1 MKNAALLLRVSTD
14 IQDIDSQKEALL
26 PVAKNM
32 GYYTSDEWIFGQH
45 ITGKDDIRK
54 GERESIRKLKEVCKT
69 GVIDVIIVWEV
80 SRLSRSGIAGR
91 QFIQDFNEMKIPIY
105 FKDRNIWTLDPNTL
119 EEDVNSKMIIGL
131 YLDIA
136 ESELKTLRDRTNRG
150 KRKNVEH
157 GLSTGGF
164 QNYGYRTNPETN
176 KIEIDEEEARFVKDL
191 FEKYAS
197 GKYSTSTLTKYAN
210 TTDYLPRYNK
220 TSRRGSFK
228 ANTGREKN
236 TATVR
241 WSKSVITKML
251 HNRRYI
257 GERVYKDMITKVPA
271 IIDEELFNKVQSFFK
286 INPNK
291 IEKTKKY
298 IHLLAKKMVCGQ
310 CGSSYYSHIGI
321 TGSVYLCTTFS
332 SKSIDCDNIRVS
344 YEKTEAI
351 IWDYIKQYS
360 YYFKEIDVTEK
371 TRIAK
376 EIEENKQ
383 ELLRQQDK
391 FIQLVK
397 EENIK
402 VKNLLDLV
410 KNSGGAF
417 SMDDIIQDK
426 IDIDRAIASYN
437 SDLNKIHSELALLD
451 NRLNQITNSNLTDV
465 TIERIES
472 DRQQMKNIIDNVID
486 IITVYKGGM
495 DRVVLQVELY
505 GRTINIL
512 MRRRVKVNCRYC
524 FINDSIATFQ
534 NIEKYKKT
542 IPLSMDILE
551 QLPMFEV
558 TSNNNAVFGE
568 EIFGG
573 YNFDEMWD
581 ILVQYGCYR
590 DYTPFPPVRLEKKRK

>member
-26 PVAKNM
+26 PVARNM
-32 GYYTSDEWIFGQH
+32 GYNTSDEWIFGQH

-54 GERESIRKLKEVCKT
+54 GERESIRKLKEICKT

-105 FKDRNIWTLDPNTL
+105 FKDRNIWTLDPHTL

-164 QNYGYRTNPETN
+164 QNYGYKTNPETN
-176 KIEIDEEEARFVKDL
+176 KIEIDEEEAKFVIDL

-236 TATVR
+236 TTTVR

-257 GERVYKDMITKVPA
+257 GERVYKDMVTKVPA
-271 IIDEELFNKVQSFFK
+271 IIDKELFDKVQSYFK
-286 INPNK
+286 ISPNK

-298 IHLLAKKMVCGQ
+298 VHLLGRKMVCGQ

-321 TGSVYLCTTFS
+321 TGSVYVCTTFS
-332 SKSIDCDNIRVS
+332 SKTVDCDNIRVS
-344 YEKTEAI
+344 YEKQKQSSGI
-351 IWDYIKQYS
+351 I
-360 YYFKEIDVTEK
+360 
-371 TRIAK
+371 
-376 EIEENKQ
+376 
-383 ELLRQQDK
+383 
-391 FIQLVK
+391 
-397 EENIK
+397 
-402 VKNLLDLV
+402 
-410 KNSGGAF
+410 
-417 SMDDIIQDK
+417 
-426 IDIDRAIASYN
+426 
-437 SDLNKIHSELALLD
+437 
-451 NRLNQITNSNLTDV
+451 
-465 TIERIES
+465 
-472 DRQQMKNIIDNVID
+472 
-486 IITVYKGGM
+486 
-495 DRVVLQVELY
+495 
-505 GRTINIL
+505 
-512 MRRRVKVNCRYC
+512 
-524 FINDSIATFQ
+524 
-534 NIEKYKKT
+534 
-542 IPLSMDILE
+542 
-551 QLPMFEV
+551 
-558 TSNNNAVFGE
+558 
-568 EIFGG
+568 
-573 YNFDEMWD
+573 
-581 ILVQYGCYR
+581 
-590 DYTPFPPVRLEKKRK
+590 